1 MAACRSAFVNSKGF
15 GGNNATGLFLSPIQ
29 TEEMLNRRWGKNKVA
44 EFMRKREATEAR
56 FAEYDKTADEKE
68 TKPIYMFGEGVIDP
82 EDLIISGEEIKLPG
96 FAKPIKLNKN
106 NPYEN
111 D

>member
-1 MAACRSAFVNSKGF
+1 M
-15 GGNNATGLFLSPIQ
+15 
-29 TEEMLNRRWGKNKVA
+29 A

-56 FAEYDKTADEKE
+56 FAEYDETADEKG

-82 EDLIISGEEIKLPG
+82 EDLIISGDEIKLPG

-106 NPYEN
+106 NPYEDN
-111 D
+111 